1 MNNFLQ
7 RLQSRKFLLAFGF
20 GLFVAV
26 NRYFELGMDDKEMNT
41 ILISV
46 LAYLAVEGGA
56 DAVRALK
63 K

>member
-1 MNNFLQ
+1 MNEFLK
-7 RLQSRKFLLAFGF
+7 RLQSRKFILAFGF

-26 NRYFELGMDDKEMNT
+26 NKYFELGMDDKEMNQ
-41 ILISV
+41 ILFAV
-46 LAYLAVEGGA
+46 LAYIGVEGGA